1 MLLGRC
7 QGPAHSSRRGFC
19 MSTWHSPSAHRRAA
33 VAAGVISPT
42 WRCPAGQ
49 GVSWGFKLRG
59 EPTRVHAGY
68 DSLGWEPWLGVQNA
82 GYFCV
87 DLAEPAGESLP
98 LKNFRNGITMSTG
111 SSPEFAQIEKLL
123 KVAFDNHATELR
135 LSGGV
140 PPMLRIGEQL
150 RQLKIPPVAAE
161 AVTGLI
167 AAVMPA
173 GADPKAFTFD
183 SSHGPIEG
191 SVVDVSGTQVL
202 VLKKGST
209 AQAAADG
216 DSPLELDI
224 QNDGKEDEPGSGVKV
239 SSRDHEYA
247 MPTEAGGVIQIDKLL
262 TAAVKGGVSD
272 IHITVGQPPVFRQDG
287 GMKPQKTKVLTADD
301 TNGLM
306 KSITPER
313 CQAELAEMGGTDF
326 GFAFGDMARFRVSVF
341 KQRGSIAMV
350 LRQIPNN
357 MLTPE
362 QLGVPDVCLRMVTRP
377 RGLFLVTGPTGSGK
391 STTLASLINYINEK
405 YDHHIITIE
414 DPIEFYHHSKM
425 STVNQREVGNDV
437 TSFAEALRR
446 ALRQDP
452 DVILVGELR
461 DLETIEAAI
470 SAAETGHVVFGTLH
484 TSSAQGTVNRIIDAF
499 PTNQQEQIRTQLST
513 TIIGVV
519 SQALLKKIG
528 GGRVA
533 AYEILVV
540 TPAIGNLIREN
551 KTFRINSA
559 IQTGTKLGMQLL
571 DDHLFKLWKDK
582 KVAEEDVMYKSQS
595 PDDLFKR
602 INDAKKGIFENE
614 DEIARRA
621 QRELNTR

>member
-1 MLLGRC
+1 
-7 QGPAHSSRRGFC
+7 
-19 MSTWHSPSAHRRAA
+19 MS
-33 VAAGVISPT
+33 VAA
-42 WRCPAGQ
+42 
-49 GVSWGFKLRG
+49 
-59 EPTRVHAGY
+59 
-68 DSLGWEPWLGVQNA
+68 
-82 GYFCV
+82 
-87 DLAEPAGESLP
+87 
-98 LKNFRNGITMSTG
+98 
-111 SSPEFAQIEKLL
+111 SPEFAHVEKLL

-135 LSGGV
+135 LSGGN
-140 PPMLRIGEQL
+140 PPMLRINEKL
-150 RQLKIPPVAAE
+150 RQLKINAISEAE
-161 AVTGLI
+161 VNGLI

-173 GADPKAFTFD
+173 GGDPQKFIFN
-183 SSHGPIEG
+183 SSHGPIAG
-191 SVVDVSGTQVL
+191 AVLDVSGTRVL
-202 VLKKGST
+202 VLQKS
-209 AQAAADG
+209 AEPAADADGG
-216 DSPLELDI
+216 DMPLELDM
-224 QNDGKEDEPGSGVKV
+224 QEEDRDEPGSGVRV
-239 SSRDHEYA
+239 RSVEDDFA
-247 MPTEAGGVIQIDKLL
+247 MPEEAGGTIQIDKLL

-341 KQRGSIAMV
+341 KQRGSVAMV
-350 LRQIPNN
+350 LRQIPNK

-362 QLGVPDVCLRMVTRP
+362 QLGVPEVCKRMVTRP

-391 STTLASLINYINEK
+391 STTLASLIDYINQK

-414 DPIEFYHHSKM
+414 DPIEFYHYSKK
-425 STVNQREVGNDV
+425 STVNQREVGTDV
-437 TSFAEALRR
+437 TGFAEALRR

-513 TIIGVV
+513 AIIGVV

-571 DDHLFKLWKDK
+571 DDHLFKLWKEK
-582 KVAEEDVMYKSQS
+582 LVAEEDVMYKSQS
-595 PDDLFKR
+595 PDDLMKR
-602 INDAKKGIFENE
+602 ITDAKKGIFEDE